1 MRAAGSVPANSF
13 HPKPSLNESG
23 MAFTITNQKSRQMQ
37 TMNPP
42 AEKHADGITIENQA
56 TAEMKEM
63 FDPSKFLSEDF
74 LSILNEHRKNCER
87 EGKFDQ
93 AREARKRLKE
103 LRIFEE
109 EKTKQDTFAKHRRE
123 IVALENAH
131 KVELKEL
138 TNKWNN
144 IILPQNENEAALI
157 EMELKKRQQKELDAF
172 RISIETGS
180 CQQGRIHYSTRILE
194 ATKKAEYLGSTGFYK
209 DAKQLKK
216 EIK

>member
-1 MRAAGSVPANSF
+1 
-13 HPKPSLNESG
+13 
-23 MAFTITNQKSRQMQ
+23 MQ

-180 CQQGRIHYSTRILE
+180 CQQGRIHYSTKILE
-194 ATKKAEYLGSTGFYK
+194 ANKKAEYLGSTGFYK